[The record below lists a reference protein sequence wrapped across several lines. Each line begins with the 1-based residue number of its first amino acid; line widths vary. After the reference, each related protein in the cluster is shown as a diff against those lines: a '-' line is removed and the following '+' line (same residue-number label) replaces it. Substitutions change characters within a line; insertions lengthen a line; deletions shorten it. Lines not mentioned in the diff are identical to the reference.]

1 MGNETIVS
9 LADTHF
15 VVNSHEAN
23 VVVDNAEAS
32 GHAVQRVMNRE
43 SSELG
48 GARGHTAVHL
58 YLGEAQEIELG
69 LVLQIFVQRILVPYW
84 NAVSY

>member
-1 MGNETIVS
+1 
-9 LADTHF
+9 
-15 VVNSHEAN
+15 
-23 VVVDNAEAS
+23 
-32 GHAVQRVMNRE
+32 MNRE

-48 GARGHTAVHL
+48 GARGRTAVHL